1 MAAVGRGRR
10 RVQTL
15 LVVAILLVLTV
26 LGGMLWYNRA
36 IDELLPGIIESLPKN
51 VDLGLDSVHYSQNED
66 GKRSW
71 VLDADRA
78 AYQRK
83 EEELS
88 LTAVEMTFF
97 DAGTFG
103 ELKLNADTGLLRQ
116 KLNLID
122 LQGNVR
128 IETETGERFQT
139 ESLQYDFVNQLATTD
154 KQIHMRGRQLEL
166 TGNGMILD
174 LSQGKMR
181 VLNNVH
187 ALLEERSFK
196 GVSQ

>member
-10 RVQTL
+10 RAQTL

-26 LGGMLWYNRA
+26 LGGMLWYNRT
-36 IDELLPGIIESLPKN
+36 IDELLPGIIESLPEN

-181 VLNNVH
+181 VLNNVR